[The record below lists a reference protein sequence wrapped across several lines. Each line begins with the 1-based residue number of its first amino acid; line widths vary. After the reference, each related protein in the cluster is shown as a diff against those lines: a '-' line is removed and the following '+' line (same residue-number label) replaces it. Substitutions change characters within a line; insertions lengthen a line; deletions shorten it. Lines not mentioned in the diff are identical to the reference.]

1 MTRKSF
7 KEEEMALQ
15 AELLATDT
23 LQQIDTTWIIA
34 MPKWAAD
41 LFGVHEGALVTLF
54 ARPGSVFA
62 SMNLVEQ
69 TSEARN
75 REPGWLLEMPMA
87 MARTVGAAEG
97 SFIAIY
103 AKNCPLYAEIIPP
116 PSPEWEKLAND
127 IIEKDKDLL
136 EELKRLGD

>member
-1 MTRKSF
+1 MT
-7 KEEEMALQ
+7 AQ

-41 LFGVHEGALVTLF
+41 LFGVSEGSLVTLF

-69 TSEARN
+69 TSEARK
-75 REPGWLLEMPMA
+75 REPGWFLEMPPA
-87 MARTVGAAEG
+87 MAKTIGAADG

-103 AKNCPLYAEIIPP
+103 AKNGSLYVEILPS
-116 PSPEWEKLAND
+116 PSPE
-127 IIEKDKDLL
+127 L
-136 EELKRLGD
+136 EASVDRVLNKYGEAFEGLKRLGD